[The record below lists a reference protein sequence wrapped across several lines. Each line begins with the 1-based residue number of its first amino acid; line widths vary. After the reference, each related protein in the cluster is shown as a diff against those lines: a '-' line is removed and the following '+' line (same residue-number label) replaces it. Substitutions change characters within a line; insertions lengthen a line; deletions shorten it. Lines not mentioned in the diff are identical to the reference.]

1 MKLFMVDRR
10 GIYSTGDIVT
20 PKQFSDIT
28 PVEMSSLV
36 DKLFPRGLA
45 PQGEGYL
52 INNAAKIYNKNEL
65 IDWGLEFY
73 RRGVCPQ
80 KPSRYT
86 SLFAWGNLEEAK
98 HFRLTDGKPSDKI
111 FTIQTD
117 SYHRGDMSLLRN
129 DTSVLE
135 FTYRMELYWSGKTF
149 NPDPVWEYIC
159 PLPVTIGEQVLA

>member
-65 IDWGLEFY
+65 ID
-73 RRGVCPQ
+73 
-80 KPSRYT
+80 
-86 SLFAWGNLEEAK
+86 
-98 HFRLTDGKPSDKI
+98 
-111 FTIQTD
+111 
-117 SYHRGDMSLLRN
+117 
-129 DTSVLE
+129 
-135 FTYRMELYWSGKTF
+135 
-149 NPDPVWEYIC
+149 
-159 PLPVTIGEQVLA
+159 

>member
-1 MKLFMVDRR
+1 MELFMVDRR

-20 PKQFSDIT
+20 PKKFADIS

-36 DKLFPRGLA
+36 DKLFPCGLA
-45 PQGEGYL
+45 PQGEGYF
-52 INNAAKIYNKNEL
+52 INNAAKIYIKSEF

-73 RRGVCPQ
+73 RRGVFPQ

-86 SLFAWGNLEEAK
+86 SLFAWDTPEKAK
-98 HFRLTDGKPSDKI
+98 HFRLTNGKPSDKI
-111 FTIQTD
+111 FTIQTN

-149 NPDPVWEYIC
+149 NLEPVWEYLC
-159 PLPVTIGEQVLA
+159 PLPVTIGKEIPD